1 MPPLSKQQKFELLTA
16 TFALVEERGPTPLTE
31 IAAHL
36 GIDVGTLRD
45 LIDPLL
51 FLEYRTPTDIVDMSR
66 AFLLDEAGVLRID
79 EGHWLRNLRSVPPS
93 DDDALRLLLAAE
105 VVAAEITSSP
115 ALTSARAKLAELLG
129 APVTVEATAPPE
141 VRLAQQAILSGR
153 SLRCRY
159 LGHEDDTARDRELL
173 GHLVFHRW
181 GRWYLAATDAAD
193 ATGPADPGPGGPPDG
208 EGDAGPAT
216 PAVKYFRFERMSQV
230 RLGDLRYTPRDDVRP
245 PEWFRIDRPTT
256 RLRVR
261 TVPTVIEYLT
271 VPHVC
276 STLRDLGDGRV
287 EAELVVVGDRMLDQ
301 MLVALGPTT
310 EIVEPAELRERR
322 RTWAAELAA
331 RIC

>member
-16 TFALVEERGPTPLTE
+16 AFAVVEERGPTPLAE
-31 IAAHL
+31 IAGHL
-36 GIDVGTLRD
+36 HIDVGTLRD

-115 ALTSARAKLAELLG
+115 ALTSARTKLAKLLG
-129 APVTVEATAPPE
+129 APVAVEATAPPE
-141 VRLAQQAILSGR
+141 VRLAQEALATGR

-181 GRWYLAATDAAD
+181 GRWYLAATDTAD
-193 ATGPADPGPGGPPDG
+193 ATSV
-208 EGDAGPAT
+208 T
-216 PAVKYFRFERMSQV
+216 KYFRFERMSEV

-245 PEWFRIDRPTT
+245 PEWFQIDRPAA

-261 TVPTVIEYLT
+261 TLPTVIEYLT
-271 VPHVC
+271 VPHVR
-276 STLRDLGDGRV
+276 SSLRDLGDGRV
-287 EAELVVVGDRMLDQ
+287 EAELVVVGERMLDQ
-301 MLVALGPTT
+301 MLVALGPDT

-322 RTWAAELAA
+322 RAWAAELAA